1 MEHPCIVFRDMS
13 DPATFE
19 KPKDSAVI
27 LPGSFD
33 PPTVGH
39 LEVVRRA
46 AEIFP
51 AVYVTVF
58 QNPDKHCMFTPEE
71 RAMMLASATDRY
83 ENVLPTYSL
92 GFVTDYAREHNVRRL
107 VKGYRG
113 EDDID
118 YEIAQA
124 EWNYRMGGLITEL
137 WLAPEE
143 LRSVSSTEARRR
155 LRACEP
161 TDGIL
166 SPEVLGVIRH
176 IAERKGKI

>member
-13 DPATFE
+13 EPAGFE
-19 KPKDSAVI
+19 RREEAVI

-33 PPTVGH
+33 PPTLGH
-39 LEVVRRA
+39 LEVIRRA

-71 RAMMLASATDRY
+71 RAMMLASATDEY

-92 GFVTDYAREHNVRRL
+92 GFVADYAREHKVRRL

-118 YEIAQA
+118 YEISQA

-137 WLAPEE
+137 WLAPEA

-155 LRACEP
+155 LISGEP

-176 IAERKGKI
+176 LREKKGEI